1 MQTDDLFA
9 PVQDTTM
16 TLNPCQSLALRRLIE
31 VLKQDD
37 AIYSACPEPVRRE
50 LTDIIMPPY
59 STAEA
64 HIRALVEANVEGIKL
79 IEKFGARIQQLQA
92 ALLARRKD

>member
-1 MQTDDLFA
+1 
-9 PVQDTTM
+9 
-16 TLNPCQSLALRRLIE
+16 
-31 VLKQDD
+31 
-37 AIYSACPEPVRRE
+37 
-50 LTDIIMPPY
+50 MPPY